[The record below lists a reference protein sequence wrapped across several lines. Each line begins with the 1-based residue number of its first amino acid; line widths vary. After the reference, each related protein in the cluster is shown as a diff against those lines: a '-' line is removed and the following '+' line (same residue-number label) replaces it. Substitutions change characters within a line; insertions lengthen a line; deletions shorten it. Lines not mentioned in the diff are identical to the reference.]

1 MGRSLDS
8 YKSNKENIYPRGSIL
23 LNKVSDLINPSTGWW
38 DEELIRELSWS
49 VDANRILETPIA
61 PSGMQDFVA
70 WHHTKTGLF
79 TVRSAYHAE
88 WDY

>member
-1 MGRSLDS
+1 VS
-8 YKSNKENIYPRGSIL
+8 YFGN
-23 LNKVSDLINPSTGWW
+23 
-38 DEELIRELSWS
+38 
-49 VDANRILETPIA
+49 VDANRILEIQIA

-88 WDY
+88 WDYQFGRHNPNVMSIGESHGSQVW